1 MSSMTKKYQ
10 YLVTYVCQKEG
21 YIGSCT
27 VVSQLY
33 RNKKIKSFN
42 DINEI
47 TRFLSESDKTISNV
61 AITNFILLGR
71 HKFYDR

>member
-1 MSSMTKKYQ
+1 MKKKYQ

-27 VVSQLY
+27 VVTQLY
-33 RNKKIKSFN
+33 RNKKIKSFD

-47 TRFLSESDKTISNV
+47 INYLSESDKTISNV

-71 HKFYDR
+71 HKFYGK

>member
-1 MSSMTKKYQ
+1 MKKKYQ
-10 YLVTYVCQKEG
+10 YLVIYACQKEG

-33 RNKKIKSFN
+33 RNKKIKSFD

-47 TRFLSESDKTISNV
+47 IKYLSDSDKTISNV

-71 HKFYDR
+71 HKLYDR

>member
-1 MSSMTKKYQ
+1 MKKKYQ

-21 YIGSCT
+21 YLGSCT

-33 RNKKIKSFN
+33 RNKKIKSFD
-42 DINEI
+42 DINEVI
-47 TRFLSESDKTISNV
+47 KYLTDSDKTISNV

-71 HKFYDR
+71 HKLYGR

>member
-1 MSSMTKKYQ
+1 MKKKYQ

-33 RNKKIKSFN
+33 RNKKIKSFD
-42 DINEI
+42 DINEVI
-47 TRFLSESDKTISNV
+47 KYLTDSDKTISNV
-61 AITNFILLGR
+61 VITNFILLGR
-71 HKFYDR
+71 HKLYGK

>member
-1 MSSMTKKYQ
+1 MKKKYQ

-33 RNKKIKSFN
+33 RNKKIKSFD

-47 TRFLSESDKTISNV
+47 IRYLSESDKTISNV

-71 HKFYDR
+71 HKLYGR